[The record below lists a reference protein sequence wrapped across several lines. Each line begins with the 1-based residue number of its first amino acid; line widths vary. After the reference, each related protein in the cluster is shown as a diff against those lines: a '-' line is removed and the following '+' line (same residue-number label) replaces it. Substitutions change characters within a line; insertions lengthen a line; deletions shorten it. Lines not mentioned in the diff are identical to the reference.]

1 MRLAFPIYRPAAAL
15 AVAAA
20 LAACGQSQHAG
31 FAGFPPAEVTT
42 QVIAPRNFPVAFEY
56 VGQTLGSKDVEVRA
70 RVTGIIEKRLYQEG
84 TPVKAGQPLF
94 SIDPKP
100 YAAQVAQAQAEL
112 VRAEAQKAQADR
124 ERARLAPLAQRKAI
138 GQKEADDAASNA
150 EPAAAAVTAAH

>member
-1 MRLAFPIYRPAAAL
+1 MRPAFPIYRPAAAL

-31 FAGFPPAEVTT
+31 FGGFPPAEVTT

-84 TPVKAGQPLF
+84 ASVKAGQPLF
-94 SIDPKP
+94 TIDPILP
-100 YAAQVAQAQAEL
+100 
-112 VRAEAQKAQADR
+112 
-124 ERARLAPLAQRKAI
+124 
-138 GQKEADDAASNA
+138 
-150 EPAAAAVTAAH
+150 